1 MAFDLSL
8 VTLGVEDLD
17 RSIDFYTELGLPM
30 ADRDPADEIAFFDLG
45 GPRLALYPRE
55 LLAEDVGVPAEGEG
69 FAGVTLANNVGSEAD
84 VDATI
89 EDAAAAGAE
98 VVKPAEAAD
107 WGGYSGYIADP
118 DGHLWEIAYNP
129 FWDG

>member
-1 MAFDLSL
+1 MAFDISL

-17 RSIDFYTELGLPM
+17 RSIDFYTDLGLPM
-30 ADRDPADEIAFFDLG
+30 EDRDPDDAIAFFDLG
-45 GPRLALYPRE
+45 GTRLALYPRG
-55 LLAEDVGVPAEGEG
+55 LLADDAGVRAEGEG
-69 FAGVTLANNVGSEAD
+69 FAGVTLANNVGSEAA

-89 EDAAAAGAE
+89 EKAVAAGAE
-98 VVKPAEAAD
+98 VVNPPEAAD
-107 WGGYSGYIADP
+107 WGGYSGYVADP

>member
-1 MAFDLSL
+1 MAFDISL

-17 RSIDFYTELGLPM
+17 RSIDFYTDLGLPM
-30 ADRDPADEIAFFDLG
+30 EDRDPDDAIAFFDLEG
-45 GPRLALYPRE
+45 TRLALYPKQ
-55 LLAEDVGVPAEGEG
+55 LLAKDATVSPEGEG
-69 FAGVTLANNVGSEAD
+69 FAGVTLANNVGSEAA

-89 EDAAAAGAE
+89 EKAVAAGAE
-98 VVKPAEAAD
+98 VVKPPEAAD
-107 WGGYSGYIADP
+107 WGGYSGYVADP